1 LEQCLADLDVHLV
14 LDDYVADEVLDH
26 LESMLRRTSASM
38 PSHNVYRDR

>member
-1 LEQCLADLDVHLV
+1 LEQCLADLDVHL
-14 LDDYVADEVLDH
+14 DDSVVDEVLDH

>member
-1 LEQCLADLDVHLV
+1 LEQCLADLDVHL
-14 LDDYVADEVLDH
+14 DDYVVDEVLDH